1 MIVVRS
7 ARRWT
12 WRVARMAALG
22 FALLTVTQVTA
33 IPAQAK
39 EFDVTGTIDCGA
51 RSGRACHWDDWQTG
65 PVIGVL
71 TEDISGT
78 RQLAMVDVSWVKKS
92 LDDFDQDDLVWFTVE
107 DLGGPNLQATGVVE
121 HRCND
126 GTASLG
132 IINQGKSTG
141 HHCRR

>member
-1 MIVVRS
+1 MMQRITTAWLWRGVRL
-7 ARRWT
+7 
-12 WRVARMAALG
+12 AAAGL
-22 FALLTVTQVTA
+22 AILTLAQISGQTV
-33 IPAQAK
+33 QAK

-51 RSGRACHWDDWQTG
+51 RSGKKCDFTDWSTG

-78 RQLAMVDVSWVKKS
+78 RQLAMIDASWVKHD
-92 LDDFDQDDLVWFTVE
+92 LDNFDQDDFVWFTVE
-107 DLGGPNLQATGVVE
+107 DNGGPNLQATGVLE

-126 GTASLG
+126 GTADLG
-132 IINQGKSTG
+132 TINQGKSTG